1 MQTERA
7 EAQPSG
13 HESESGSFATREW
26 RVETREE
33 EDEEERR
40 VYSLLDRWIGY
51 LDKAQRPKR
60 SEGSREQGQGE
71 HLESRSSL
79 ALLPDFSN
87 NMIY

>member
-40 VYSLLDRWIGY
+40 VYSLLDR
-51 LDKAQRPKR
+51 
-60 SEGSREQGQGE
+60 
-71 HLESRSSL
+71 
-79 ALLPDFSN
+79 
-87 NMIY
+87 